1 MHGTGPRACLFRL
14 GPAPLAAILAAA
26 ALAGLS
32 ACSDQGAD
40 AAPEQR
46 HQRIVPVRAATA
58 VEKDVPVQLRAIGTV
73 EAFASVDVK
82 SRVDGQVSAVHFRE
96 GQEVK
101 KGDRLFT
108 IDQRPFEAAV
118 RQAEANL
125 ARAKA
130 EAQNAHTEAQRMS
143 KLLAE
148 QIVSQDEYDQ
158 ADMHAAS
165 SRATVAAD
173 EAALEKAKLDLLYC
187 QISSP
192 LDGRIGQILVNL
204 GNVVKSDET
213 TLAVVNQIRPI
224 YVNFSVPQQNL
235 PEVRRRAAEG
245 PLLVETYPGKEHDPP
260 VAGRLSFINNE
271 VHTDTGTVL
280 LKGLFANDDEALWP
294 GQFVQTAV
302 TLTVQ
307 PKAVVVPNAAVQSGQ
322 QGTYVF
328 AVNPDRTVEL
338 RPVRI
343 GVDLPGEIVIEDG
356 VRAGER
362 VVTDGQLQLA
372 PGMTVEVQEGAPA
385 AAAPPAAA
393 G

>member
-1 MHGTGPRACLFRL
+1 VIMRRLLPNPRLCRRARAF
-14 GPAPLAAILAAA
+14 A
-26 ALAGLS
+26 ALLGALAIAGLN
-32 ACSDQGAD
+32 ACSDPGAD

-82 SRVDGQVSAVHFRE
+82 SRVDGQVSEVHFRE

-108 IDQRPFEAAV
+108 IDPRPFEAAV

-125 ARAKA
+125 ARAQA
-130 EAQNAHTEAQRMS
+130 EAQNAHTEAQRLQ

-158 ADMHAAS
+158 ADMRAAS
-165 SRATVAAD
+165 SRAMVAAD
-173 EAALEKAKLDLLYC
+173 QAALEKAKLDLLYC

-192 LDGRIGQILVNL
+192 IDGRIGQILINL

-224 YVNFSVPQQNL
+224 YVNFSVPQQEL

-245 PLLVETYPGKEHDPP
+245 PLLVETYPGKEHDPA
-260 VAGRLSFINNE
+260 VAGELSFINNQ

-280 LKGLFANDDEALWP
+280 LKGLFPNQDEALWP
-294 GQFVQTAV
+294 GQFVQTVV
-302 TLTVQ
+302 TLSVQ
-307 PKAVVVPNAAVQSGQ
+307 PKAVVVPNAAVQTGQ
-322 QGTYVF
+322 QGAYVF
-328 AVNPDRTVEL
+328 AIKPDRTVDL

-372 PGMTVEVQEGAPA
+372 PGMTVEVQDGAAAAPA
-385 AAAPPAAA
+385 AA